1 MFKKTRK
8 NDVEGFIKFLL
19 SVLYGIVHVCA
30 FNNNSKNYDEFL
42 NSWFYNE
49 NLKICIFRQHYNCV
63 F

>member
-42 NSWFYNE
+42 NSWFYNG
-49 NLKICIFRQHYNCV
+49 NLKCV
-63 F
+63 SLGNTIIAFF